1 VTVIEPADFV
11 GVRVDAVGT
20 GIYYATVVVRGG

>member
-1 VTVIEPADFV
+1 VIEPADFV
-11 GVRVDAVGT
+11 GVRVDDVGT